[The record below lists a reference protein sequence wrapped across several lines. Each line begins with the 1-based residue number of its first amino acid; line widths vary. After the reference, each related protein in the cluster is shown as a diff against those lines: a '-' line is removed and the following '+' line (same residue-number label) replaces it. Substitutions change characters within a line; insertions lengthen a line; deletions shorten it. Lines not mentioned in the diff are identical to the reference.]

1 MGTIGMFKMGIVA
14 ILLTGMAACSSD
26 SPDRDKLT
34 QEAIADVERIEY
46 GTRACIETTK
56 NKNSTPISIMATC
69 QLAMTRYT
77 SVSISSVAE
86 MMYNLPEE
94 YQLRLIATL
103 KELESALI
111 ISKELELEYAGNQYV
126 ETVVREQRLAA
137 DMIQSDA
144 TTVKDAEAAS
154 KKME

>member
-1 MGTIGMFKMGIVA
+1 MGTIGMFKVGITT
-14 ILLTGMAACSSD
+14 ILLAGMVACTSD
-26 SPDRDKLT
+26 TPDRDKLT
-34 QEAIADVERIEY
+34 LEAITEVERIEY
-46 GTRACIETTK
+46 GTKACIETTK

-69 QLAMTRYT
+69 QLAMTRYS

-86 MMYNLPEE
+86 MMYYLPEE

-111 ISKELELEYAGNQYV
+111 VSKELEYEYAGNQYV

-137 DMIQSDA
+137 DMIQLDA
-144 TTVKDAEAAS
+144 TTVKDAEEAS